1 MGKPAAGLVCFVLKL
16 NVYSVRRAGCWAVMW
31 LCLLH
36 ICMKVGRRFQ
46 QPTHL
51 SPSGPTE
58 AKIVNLYFGVH
69 VEVANLL
76 LEAVRKHARTSVL
89 HETD

>member
-1 MGKPAAGLVCFVLKL
+1 
-16 NVYSVRRAGCWAVMW
+16 MW

-36 ICMKVGRRFQ
+36 IYMKVGRRFQ
-46 QPTHL
+46 QPPHL

-58 AKIVNLYFGVH
+58 AKIVNMDFGIH

-76 LEAVRKHARTSVL
+76 LEAVRKHTRTSVL
-89 HETD
+89 YETG